1 MEVKGVCFKRPA
13 SVLFTEGKVMTEIE
27 MKSKATFN
35 YIRYEIQKLAKQF
48 NLTNEQIE
56 QLEKSIK
63 NKLEIA

>member
-1 MEVKGVCFKRPA
+1 
-13 SVLFTEGKVMTEIE
+13 MTEIE